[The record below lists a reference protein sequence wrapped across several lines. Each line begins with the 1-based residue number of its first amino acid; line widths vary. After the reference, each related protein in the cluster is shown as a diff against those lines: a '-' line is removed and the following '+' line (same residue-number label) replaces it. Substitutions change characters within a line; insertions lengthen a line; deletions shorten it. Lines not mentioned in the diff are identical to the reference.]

1 MLTKP
6 RAPAEPRVF
15 RILLLERSVA
25 GIRVLRES
33 LQGEGLRVHGAR
45 SADEAARLA
54 AGDGFD
60 ALVADA
66 ALWKK
71 LSVALAA
78 HPGSADLCIL
88 LVTDG
93 ELPEHRLGTPS
104 GAHAVI
110 SRSALTQAEAASSL
124 ISEAIAEHHAGRRKQ
139 TMVRWLERE
148 ARTDH
153 LTGLYNR
160 HAFDEHLVNSLREC
174 AEQAQPVT
182 VVVLDVAGTQTVNE
196 AHGHD
201 TGDAMIR
208 RAATG
213 IARCIR
219 GGDFAARVGGDDF
232 AIIIPGGDLEVGR
245 LMARRIGQELERLNN
260 SEWDGEIPVSVTF
273 GVASGTKCTP
283 EELFAAA
290 EQQIDRR
297 RSLSTPIAFVPRR
310 LDPEGPFVA

>member
-6 RAPAEPRVF
+6 RPPAKPHVF
-15 RILLLERSVA
+15 RVLLVERSVA
-25 GIRVLRES
+25 GTRVLRES
-33 LQGEGLRVHGAR
+33 LQRDGLRVHGAR
-45 SADEAARLA
+45 SAEEAARLA

-60 ALVADA
+60 AVIAAA

-71 LSVALAA
+71 LSAALAN
-78 HPGSADLCIL
+78 HPGSSDLCVL

-93 ELPEHRLGTPS
+93 ELPEHRLGTPAGVHAVIARS
-104 GAHAVI
+104 ALMEAEGAHA
-110 SRSALTQAEAASSL
+110 L
-124 ISEAIAEHHAGRRKQ
+124 IAGAITEHRGGRRKQ

-160 HAFDEHLVNSLREC
+160 HAFDEHLATCLGEC
-174 AEQAQPVT
+174 AERGQPVT

-201 TGDAMIR
+201 VGDAMIR

-232 AIIIPGGDLEVGR
+232 AIVIPGGDLEVGR
-245 LMARRIGQELERLNN
+245 LMARRIGHEIERLND

-273 GVASGTKCTP
+273 GVASGTGCTA
-283 EELFAAA
+283 EELFEAA

-297 RSLSTPIAFVPRR
+297 RPAHAPILFESRR
-310 LDPEGPFVA
+310 FDPEGPYVA

>member
-6 RAPAEPRVF
+6 RAPAEPCVF

-25 GIRVLRES
+25 GTRHLRES
-33 LQGEGLRVHGAR
+33 LQREGLRVHGAR

-60 ALVADA
+60 ALLADA
-66 ALWKK
+66 TLWKK
-71 LSVALAA
+71 LSAALAL
-78 HPGSADLCIL
+78 HPGSRDLCIL
-88 LVTDG
+88 LLSDG
-93 ELPEHRLGTPS
+93 DLPEHRLGTPT
-104 GAHAVI
+104 GADALI
-110 SRSALTQAEAASSL
+110 SRAVLAQPEVASS
-124 ISEAIAEHHAGRRKQ
+124 AIATAIDEHRTRRRKQ

-160 HAFDEHLVNSLREC
+160 HAFDEHLAATLREC
-174 AEQAQPVT
+174 VEQSKPLT
-182 VVVLDVAGTQTVNE
+182 VLVLDLAGTQTVND
-196 AHGHD
+196 AYGHD

-213 IARCIR
+213 ISRCIR

-232 AIIIPGGDLEVGR
+232 AVIIPGGGLDVGR
-245 LMARRIGQELERLNN
+245 LVARRIGQELERLNS

-273 GVASGTKCTP
+273 GVASGTSCTP

-297 RSLSTPIAFVPRR
+297 RSHSAPIAFLPRR
-310 LDPEGPFVA
+310 VDPQGPSVA

>member
-25 GIRVLRES
+25 GTRVLRES
-33 LQGEGLRVHGAR
+33 LQGEGLRIHGAR
-45 SADEAARLA
+45 SVDEAARLA

-71 LSVALAA
+71 LSLALAA
-78 HPGSADLCIL
+78 RPGSHDLCIL

-93 ELPEHRLGTPS
+93 DLPEHRLGTP
-104 GAHAVI
+104 GGVHAVI
-110 SRSALTQAEAASSL
+110 SRSALSEPGPAGPLIAS
-124 ISEAIAEHHAGRRKQ
+124 AIAAYRTGRRKQ

-160 HAFDEHLVNSLREC
+160 HAFDEHLATTLREC
-174 AEQAQPVT
+174 AEQSQPVT
-182 VVVLDVAGTQTVNE
+182 VVVLDVAGTRTVNE

-201 TGDAMIR
+201 RGDAMIR

-232 AIIIPGGDLEVGR
+232 AIIIPGGGLEVGR
-245 LMARRIGQELERLNN
+245 LMARRIGQELERLNS

-273 GVASGTKCTP
+273 GVASGTGCTP

-297 RSLSTPIAFVPRR
+297 RSRSAPIVFVPRR
-310 LDPEGPFVA
+310 LDPDGPFVA